1 MNKGAVPSS
10 SPEREGVEKP
20 AIAWLQR
27 LGYTHLSGKA
37 VGEQQSHRHLLP
49 ILTDVLTD
57 RLLAFNPW
65 LADVASGAESVL
77 RELRK
82 FWNDNLMEA
91 NQKCWE
97 SVVHGS
103 AIQIKD
109 ADGRLRS
116 VCFFDQVEPLN
127 SLQRNEFHVVD
138 QFVGT
143 NSDGDEFRPDLLLFI
158 NGLPLAMIECKAS
171 HVKIGKGINQL
182 LAYQNSHPRHFVFN
196 QVCAAINR
204 SQALY
209 GAIFTP
215 EAFYFRYRLEEKEL
229 ALVTQLKGSEPNEQ
243 DKLLW
248 ALFEPSRFV
257 ELVCQFVL
265 FELDEG
271 RTIKKLPRYQQW
283 RAVRKT
289 IAKLTADKSEGGPSG
304 GVVWHTQGS
313 GKSLTMA
320 YLARYLRAQCLG
332 LNNPSVLVLTDRTD
346 LDRQISNTFANV
358 GMSPIK
364 APSVAGLERMLSNDY
379 GSVFTS
385 TVQKFQERDGKP
397 IKAAAKDSESENEE
411 LQTRVRRVL
420 EGNQFF
426 ICEDVNVHFGKLNAD
441 GTAKPNKWV
450 EQSREAVD
458 FHVLTTKPNFYVLV
472 DEAHRSQYGFL
483 ATFMRASLPNAKFV
497 AFTGTPLN
505 KGDRNTL
512 DAFMGASGSG
522 DYIDTYRLDEAVAD
536 GATLPIKYQEGMT
549 ELTVDPELDKAF
561 GDLFGQEDEVR
572 QKQLKQALLKKRR
585 TAKDRIDEN
594 ARHLIEHF
602 LGSVKAKGFKGML
615 VCDGRDMAVRYK
627 DTLDAMMAE
636 RKDAG
641 QETFE
646 SRVVISLGGITENKT
661 GVNEAK
667 AAYEVHG
674 RQHKLQTIEE
684 RVRSEIKEGKEPVAV
699 PTDDIPNLVNNLFKK
714 PYCFM
719 ETGDES
725 QNDENTIN
733 VNNIGLLIVSDML
746 LTGWD
751 APIVNTL
758 YLDKPLKEHTLLQAI
773 ARVNRTRKGKNAGYI
788 VDYYGVVEYLDQAL
802 SIYGGDVKPEQIWTD
817 INSELPKL
825 ETALQKVLNLLPKKH
840 DLVKQSELYKDDA
853 DRYLD
858 PDVRLD
864 VVDEFLAAFKEFNAR
879 LDVVLPDERG
889 ARYKPYFK
897 VLGEIKLALRNKL
910 PDDAH
915 KGPLNQLESELLQQ
929 LLDEHIEADE
939 VRSLLGKEISI
950 LDANDMERLRKLK
963 SLGSQAL
970 TMKNQLKHTIATGK
984 QKNPGFFG
992 PLEEALKK
1000 LIEDEKEKRIE
1011 QAEFLQQLELFSQQI
1026 REKASGAQ
1034 QAGFSSPAQI
1044 AVYDYLGSQLSDQL
1058 SDQASDG
1065 QDSVSARQWTQAL
1078 FEDENIGSVLASPIW
1093 KEKKEIHKELQKQIR
1108 KKLRALAGWDMSTA
1122 RQHAAT
1128 LFDILLNN

>member
-1 MNKGAVPSS
+1 MNKDATFSS
-10 SPEREGVEKP
+10 SPELEGVEKP
-20 AIAWLQR
+20 AIAWLQQ

-37 VGEQQSHRHLLP
+37 VGKQQSHRHLPP
-49 ILTDVLTD
+49 ILNDVLTD
-57 RLLAFNPW
+57 QLLSFNPW
-65 LADVASGAESVL
+65 LSDVSGGTDTVL

-91 NQKCWE
+91 NQNAWE
-97 SVVHGS
+97 SVIHGS
-103 AIQIKD
+103 RIQVKD
-109 ADGRLRS
+109 KTGRPRS
-116 VCFFDQVEPLN
+116 VHFFNQTQPLN
-127 SLQRNEFHVVD
+127 NTFHVVD

-143 NSDGDEFRPDLLLFI
+143 NSEGDEFRPDLLLFI

-182 LAYQNSHPRHFVFN
+182 LSYQNSHPRHFVFN

-204 SQALY
+204 NQAVY

-215 EAFYFRYRLEEKEL
+215 EAFYFRYRLEASEEAEVRQLLGKEP
-229 ALVTQLKGSEPNEQ
+229 TEQ
-243 DKLLW
+243 HRLLW

-289 IAKLTADKSEGGPSG
+289 INKLTADKPEG

-320 YLARYLRAQCLG
+320 YLTRYLRAECVG

-346 LDRQISNTFANV
+346 LDRQISNTFTNV

-397 IKAAAKDSESENEE
+397 IKAAAKDAEADNEE
-411 LQTRVRRVL
+411 NQTRVRRVL
-420 EGNQFF
+420 EDGKFY
-426 ICEDVNVHFGKLNAD
+426 ICEDLNVNYGQLNAD
-441 GTAKPNKWV
+441 GTAKANKWV

-458 FHVLTTKPNFYVLV
+458 FQVLSTKPNFYVLV

-483 ATFMRASLPNAKFV
+483 AAFMRASLPNARFV
-497 AFTGTPLN
+497 AFTGTPLF
-505 KGDRNTL
+505 KEDKNTL
-512 DAFMGASGSG
+512 NEFGSG

-549 ELTVDPELDKAF
+549 DLTVDPELDTAF
-561 GDLFGQEDEVR
+561 GDLFGQEDEAR

-585 TAKDRIDEN
+585 TAQDRIDEN
-594 ARHLIEHF
+594 AQHLVQHF
-602 LGSVKAKGFKGML
+602 LTSVKAKGFKGLL

-627 DTLDAMMAE
+627 DTLDAIMAE
-636 RKDAG
+636 RAEAG
-641 QETFE
+641 QDTFE

-661 GVNEAK
+661 GVNEAQ

-674 RQHKLQTIEE
+674 IKHKLQSIEE
-684 RVRSEIKEGKEPVAV
+684 RVRAEIKDSSQPVAV
-699 PTDDIPNLVNNLFKK
+699 PTDEIPKLVNDLFKK
-714 PYCFM
+714 PY
-719 ETGDES
+719 GDES
-725 QNDENTIN
+725 QNDDKIIK

-788 VDYYGVVEYLDQAL
+788 VDYHGVVEYLDKAL
-802 SIYGGDVKPEQIWTD
+802 SIYGGDVQPEQIWTD
-817 INSELPKL
+817 INSELPRL
-825 ETALQKVLNLLPKKH
+825 EAALQKVLNLLPKKH
-840 DLVKQSELYKDDA
+840 DLIKQPELYKEDA
-853 DRYLD
+853 DLHLD

-864 VVDEFLAAFKEFNAR
+864 VVDEFLALFKAFNAR

-897 VLGEIKLALRNKL
+897 VLGEIKLALKNKL

-929 LLDEHIEADE
+929 LLDEHVQADE

-963 SLGSQAL
+963 SVGSQAL
-970 TMKNQLKHTIATGK
+970 TMKNQLKHTIKTGK

-992 PLEEALKK
+992 PLEAALQK

-1011 QAEFLQQLELFSQQI
+1011 QAEFLKQLELFTQQI

-1034 QAGFSSPAQI
+1034 QAGFDSPAQM
-1044 AVYDYLGSQLSDQL
+1044 AVYDYLNGQF
-1058 SDQASDG
+1058 DG
-1065 QDSVSARQWTQAL
+1065 QSETSAKPFAKPFAKQWTAAL
-1078 FEDENIGSVLASPIW
+1078 FNDDDIGAVLASPIW
-1093 KEKKEIHKELQKQIR
+1093 KDKKEIHKELQKQIR

-1122 RQHAAT
+1122 RQHAST